1 MIERTSPPPHKH
13 RSASVKL
20 AVFDCDGT
28 LVDSQ
33 ANIVRAMTESFARV
47 GLTAPDPHRI
57 RQIVGLS
64 LFEAMASLAP
74 EPDAALHARLTDAYR
89 DVYHRLRAEGTL
101 AVEPLYDG
109 VRDGLAELAERG
121 WALGV
126 ATGKSDR
133 GLALILEHHDLMHY
147 FVTLQTADRHPSK
160 PHPAMLELAM
170 RQAGAAPGN
179 TVMIGDTSFDMAM
192 GRAAGARAI
201 GVDWGYH
208 AAPGLVAAGAERVV
222 ATMPELLAALA

>member
-1 MIERTSPPPHKH
+1 MTR
-13 RSASVKL
+13 L

-33 ANIVRAMTESFARV
+33 VNIIRAMRESFDRV
-47 GLTAPDPHRI
+47 GVAAPDDHAI
-57 RQIVGLS
+57 RHVVGLS
-64 LFEAMASLAP
+64 LFETMATLLP
-74 EPDAALHARLTDAYR
+74 DGDAALHAALADEYR
-89 DVYHRLRAEGTL
+89 GAYHRLRAAGTL
-101 AVEPLYDG
+101 VAEPLYPG
-109 VRDGLAELAERG
+109 VAEALATLADRG

-133 GLALILEHHDLMHY
+133 GLALILAHHDLAHH

-170 RQAGAAPGN
+170 AQAGASPAQ
-179 TVMIGDTSFDMAM
+179 TVMIGDTAFDMAM
-192 GRAAGARAI
+192 GVAAGARAI

-208 AAPGLVAAGAERVV
+208 APAALLAAGAETVV
-222 ATMPELLAALA
+222 GTTADLLKLLE